1 MTWDTTNSITVAAS
15 ASITYDNIVDVEALV
30 DGDFDAEAVWVMNK
44 KTKAQVLK
52 IKDDQK
58 RPIFER
64 AIEKGIAGYILNRP
78 LHIDSQVPDNEIY
91 IGDFKSGYVMN
102 FAKPIEVT
110 SSTEA
115 GFMSGSTI
123 YRGLALV
130 DGKPTNAKGAIA
142 KIKKSST

>member
-1 MTWDTTNSITVAAS
+1 
-15 ASITYDNIVDVEALV
+15 
-30 DGDFDAEAVWVMNK
+30 
-44 KTKAQVLK
+44 
-52 IKDDQK
+52 
-58 RPIFER
+58 
-64 AIEKGIAGYILNRP
+64 
-78 LHIDSQVPDNEIY
+78 
-91 IGDFKSGYVMN
+91 MN